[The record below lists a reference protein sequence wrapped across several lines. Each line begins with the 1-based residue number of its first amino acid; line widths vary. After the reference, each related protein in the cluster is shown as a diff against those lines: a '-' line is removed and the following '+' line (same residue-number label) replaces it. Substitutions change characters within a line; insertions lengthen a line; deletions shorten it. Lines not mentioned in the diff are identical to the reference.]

1 MEENGKKFLRQFI
14 YNTKHNVILVD
25 RKISSIKRVADM
37 LEVTPS
43 FVVAILK
50 YERIYD

>member
-1 MEENGKKFLRQFI
+1 MEENGKKFISQFI
-14 YNTKHNVILVD
+14 YNTKHNVILID
-25 RKISSIKRVADM
+25 RKISTIKRFADM
-37 LEVTPS
+37 LDVPPS